1 MNIKTI
7 GLLLVAAST
16 LCACNSKQEA
26 KEKKPIRVKTEQLA
40 TDGIGQGRTYVG
52 IVEENTATAVSFTT
66 LGVVRRVYVKEGQYV
81 SKGQLLAEIDAT
93 NASNSVDA
101 AQASTSQADDMVAQS
116 RATYAQAKDA
126 YDRMKM
132 LHDNGS
138 LPEIKWIEAQTRLQQ
153 AETSLKTATSGV
165 SSSKA
170 MERIARKN
178 LSDTRLTA
186 PVSGVVG
193 RTMLF
198 AGETARPSQG
208 VLTILDVSQ
217 VKVKV
222 AVPEVELS
230 SISSSTPS
238 TIEVDAVNWRGQG
251 GSIEKGV
258 KADAITHTYD
268 IRINVANTGNRLLPG
283 MVAKVGLRTAE
294 PGLTSGGATAFNR
307 LSVPITSVQKRGD
320 GTCFVWTI
328 DEKKR
333 AHRANVTTGPTVGN
347 RIEIATGLKPGQ
359 RIITEGYQ
367 KVGEGS
373 AVVF

>member
-1 MNIKTI
+1 M
-7 GLLLVAAST
+7 LLVAASA

-101 AQASTSQADDMVAQS
+101 AIASTSQADDMVAQS

-328 DEKKR
+328 DEKNR

-367 KVGEGS
+367 KVGEGA

>member
-1 MNIKTI
+1 
-7 GLLLVAAST
+7 
-16 LCACNSKQEA
+16 
-26 KEKKPIRVKTEQLA
+26 
-40 TDGIGQGRTYVG
+40 
-52 IVEENTATAVSFTT
+52 
-66 LGVVRRVYVKEGQYV
+66 
-81 SKGQLLAEIDAT
+81 
-93 NASNSVDA
+93 
-101 AQASTSQADDMVAQS
+101 
-116 RATYAQAKDA
+116 
-126 YDRMKM
+126 
-132 LHDNGS
+132 
-138 LPEIKWIEAQTRLQQ
+138 
-153 AETSLKTATSGV
+153 
-165 SSSKA
+165 
-170 MERIARKN
+170 RIARKN

-230 SISSSTPS
+230 SISSTTPS

-367 KVGEGS
+367 KVGEGA